1 MKAIILAV
9 LIIASFASSF
19 DEVKA
24 LVRNDKCAS
33 NSVEILKPEINIQI
47 QKLKQVHFKIYFRT
61 LKTQLLKLNSS
72 PSFKK
77 PKRSLMLVTLTKKFN
92 QFWVMSLKPPVLD
105 SYLPQTVS
113 RMSEPS
119 SSLPIQSLKT
129 HLMLPTMSSSLSSSL
144 FQEDKPML
152 TVKLS
157 SNSSSEYDC
166 SFNFINFKNIS
177 FFQILHKSILKIMG
191 AYPS

>member
-61 LKTQLLKLNSS
+61 LKT
-72 PSFKK
+72 
-77 PKRSLMLVTLTKKFN
+77 
-92 QFWVMSLKPPVLD
+92 
-105 SYLPQTVS
+105 
-113 RMSEPS
+113 
-119 SSLPIQSLKT
+119 
-129 HLMLPTMSSSLSSSL
+129 
-144 FQEDKPML
+144 
-152 TVKLS
+152 
-157 SNSSSEYDC
+157 
-166 SFNFINFKNIS
+166 
-177 FFQILHKSILKIMG
+177 
-191 AYPS
+191 